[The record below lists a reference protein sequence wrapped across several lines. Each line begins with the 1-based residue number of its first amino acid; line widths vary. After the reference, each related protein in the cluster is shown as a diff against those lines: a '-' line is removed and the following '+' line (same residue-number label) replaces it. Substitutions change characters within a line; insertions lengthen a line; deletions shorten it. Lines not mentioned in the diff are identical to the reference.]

1 MELTRIQWY
10 PGHIAKAEKKLTQVI
25 NRVDLVVEEGNSL
38 EIFKNPKHK
47 VTKKLLE
54 SSLNIN

>member
-1 MELTRIQWY
+1 MNLTIIFITHDL
-10 PGHIAKAEKKLTQVI
+10 GLAKRFCNRLLVI
-25 NRVDLVVEEGNSL
+25 NNGEIVEQGNSL

-47 VTKKLLE
+47 VTQTLLE

>member
-1 MELTRIQWY
+1 MNLTIIFITHDL
-10 PGHIAKAEKKLTQVI
+10 GLAKRFCNRLLVI
-25 NRVDLVVEEGNSL
+25 SNGEIVEEGNSL

-47 VTKKLLE
+47 VTKNLLE